1 MSDARWCPVLSLS
14 RWDLRWAMHGLRK
27 SGRRC
32 ASNQLS
38 LQSKTSAVYLY
49 LFFSRGLHGSSFSGN
64 SLSMKCFEVTWRDE
78 SNDSR
83 AKVDFIFDR
92 FFIKRIGLRFLIQ
105 HPGLVAVWQSLK
117 QDHWSDKLIKL
128 SQLLA
133 GHVVPCRTL
142 KPLAIFNGFDDCTA
156 VWTMTMTV
164 MILCL
169 PKDLYLTCRL
179 FLEVSEF
186 CWAFLAPPKASY
198 WSRRSSWVSPTSRT
212 GMGGGCLFCF
222 VVASLV
228 SDLVPLGFVC
238 IIFTY
243 INTLQ
248 SFPMLWMSCK
258 VWERR
263 EIFCC
268 LDRVF
273 SRSSLEHCVSSEFPC
288 LSGASGIIRSVAV
301 GEILRAAAQEARSA
315 VQEDFGLASLGDFER
330 WNSCEGS
337 WNRCIIPCK
346 LKQGELF
353 TQRFWIAI
361 LSLPENWR
369 LTRWCALQGM

>member
-1 MSDARWCPVLSLS
+1 MMGYSRWCPVSLS
-14 RWDLRWAMHGLRK
+14 RWDLRWAMDGLRK

-49 LFFSRGLHGSSFSGN
+49 LFFSRGPHGSSFSGN

-78 SNDSR
+78 RNDSWE
-83 AKVDFIFDR
+83 KVDFIFDR

-117 QDHWSDKLIKL
+117 QDHCSDKL

-142 KPLAIFNGFDDCTA
+142 KPLAIFNGFDDWTA

-169 PKDLYLTCRL
+169 PTFIPFLLTI
-179 FLEVSEF
+179 LEVSEF
-186 CWAFLAPPKASY
+186 CWASLAPPKASY

-238 IIFTY
+238 IINNLYLYKYFE
-243 INTLQ
+243 ILSHALNVLQ
-248 SFPMLWMSCK
+248 GLRK
-258 VWERR
+258 TRN
-263 EIFCC
+263 
-268 LDRVF
+268 L
-273 SRSSLEHCVSSEFPC
+273 L
-288 LSGASGIIRSVAV
+288 LSGSCFFTFKSGTLCFFRVSLSFRCIGHHSQRGGGRDFACRSTRGAQRCAGGLWPGVTRRFRKVKFLWRILKSLHNSMQVETRRVVHA
-301 GEILRAAAQEARSA
+301 EILNRNFEFAR
-315 VQEDFGLASLGDFER
+315 
-330 WNSCEGS
+330 
-337 WNRCIIPCK
+337 K
-346 LKQGELF
+346 LKADTLVYVARYVG
-353 TQRFWIAI
+353 
-361 LSLPENWR
+361 
-369 LTRWCALQGM
+369 